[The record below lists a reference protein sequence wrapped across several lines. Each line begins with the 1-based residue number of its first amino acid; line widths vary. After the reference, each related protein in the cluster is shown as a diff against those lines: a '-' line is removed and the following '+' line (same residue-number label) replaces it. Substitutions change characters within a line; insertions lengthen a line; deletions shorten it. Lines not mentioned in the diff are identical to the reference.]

1 MIILS
6 DKREKFCLLL
16 VSGKSLTE
24 AYRQSRPTGVMND
37 HTAACRAKDLL
48 KRPEILKRIA
58 ELRLPAVLAVRKA
71 YTYTLDMAL
80 RECDEAYAL
89 ALALGQPSVMV
100 GAVTVK
106 AKIAGLV
113 VDKKEVTHGVLDD
126 LTTKELLRIRA
137 TLKKE
142 GEPVRKEAIEMIE
155 DKSKMAD
162 GKSAEGSTTRFCVA
176 AGAPSTL
183 NRD

>member
-16 VSGKSLTE
+16 VSGKTLLE
-24 AYRQSRPTGVMND
+24 AYRQSRPDGIMND
-37 HTAACRAKDLL
+37 TTASNRAKDLL
-48 KRPEILKRIA
+48 RNPAILKRIT

-71 YTYTLDMAL
+71 YKYNLEAAL
-80 RECDEAYAL
+80 QECDEAYAL

-100 GAVTVK
+100 SAVQVK

-113 VDKKEVTHGVLDD
+113 VDKKEVQHGVLDD
-126 LTTKELLRIRA
+126 LTTRELLRIRA
-137 TLKKE
+137 ELKDRE
-142 GEPVRKEAIEMIE
+142 ALVRKGAIELVE
-155 DKSKMAD
+155 DTSEKTVRD
-162 GKSAEGSTTRFCVA
+162 SAEGGVARFRVA

>member
-6 DKREKFCLLL
+6 DKRERFCLLL
-16 VSGKSLTE
+16 VSGKTLIES
-24 AYRQSRPTGVMND
+24 YRQSRPSGIMND
-37 HTAACRAKDLL
+37 QTAANRAKDLL

-71 YTYTLDMAL
+71 YQYTLDMAL

-113 VDKKEVTHGVLDD
+113 IDKKEVTHGVLDD

-142 GEPVRKEAIEMIE
+142 AEPVRNGAIEMIE
-155 DKSKMAD
+155 EKRDASD
-162 GKSAEGSTTRFCVA
+162 GKLGEGSTARFRVA

-183 NRD
+183 NRG